1 MMECALAAIFIIIT
15 VTAIAAVKRVFTK
28 ALRGG
33 CTDCDRDYAESL
45 RDMLG

>member
-1 MMECALAAIFIIIT
+1 MECFMATIFIIIT
-15 VTAIAAVKRVFTK
+15 VTALVTVKRVFTK

>member
-1 MMECALAAIFIIIT
+1 MECALAIMFIII
-15 VTAIAAVKRVFTK
+15 VATAIAVVKRVLTK

-33 CTDCDRDYAESL
+33 CADCDRDYAESL